1 MEEACEILKTGTLQ
15 DVAEQCPTVFAKYH
29 KGLAALKS
37 ITSKPKEN
45 WNKLE
50 VIIKIG
56 PPGCGKTRWAFEN
69 FPDLYRVSIPK
80 KTGQLWFDGYEG
92 QETILLDDFYGEIA
106 YATLLHLLDGYPMQ
120 VQIKGGFVWKNW
132 KRVIITSNE
141 YIENWYPI
149 RQIAALRRRVTDVTV
164 TEVEQGNTELAPL
177 LQDSDED

>member
-1 MEEACEILKTGTLQ
+1 MEEACEILKTGTLR
-15 DVAEQCPTVFAKYH
+15 DVAEQCPTVFAKFH

-37 ITSKPKEN
+37 ITSKPTEN
-45 WNKLE
+45 WTKLE
-50 VIIKIG
+50 VIVKIG

-106 YATLLHLLDGYPMQ
+106 YPTLLHLLDGYPMQ

-132 KRVIITSNE
+132 KRVIITNNE
-141 YIENWYPI
+141 CLENWYPI
-149 RQIAALRRRVTDVTV
+149 RQIGALQRRVTV
-164 TEVEQGNTELAPL
+164 TEVAEGNTKLPPR
-177 LQDSDED
+177 LQNGEDSD